1 MDLVAR
7 IRSAIPADVH
17 EARDLLQI
25 RESLIDQALTEARR
39 VRSTAEEDA
48 RSLVKE
54 SEITRE
60 ARNHSDELTAE
71 AQRRAQHILD
81 EADAGAGRRR
91 AEADDYAQTC
101 LQQLEEELARLLDTV
116 HHGIEKL
123 EFERE
128 PSA

>member
-60 ARNHSDELTAE
+60 ARNHSDELTLE
-71 AQRRAQHILD
+71 AQHILD
-81 EADAGAGRRR
+81 EADAEASRRR
-91 AEADDYAQTC
+91 AEANDYAQTS

-123 EFERE
+123 ELERE